1 MKPIQL
7 DFKPSIVA
15 SLLFTTMS
23 VGAIAIVMLLAL
35 YWQLKL
41 LLSLSI
47 IASVINV
54 VLNHC
59 LRLLPWSCI
68 SLRINNKNQL
78 QLIYRD
84 GKQLDVTVL
93 ENSVVTPYLTV
104 LNYHCNEASFM
115 QRLFTQHLIIFYD
128 AVEVEGFRQLRVY
141 LRWAKPPTASSGRVI

>member
-7 DFKPSIVA
+7 DFKPSILA

-47 IASVINV
+47 IASVIYV

-84 GKQLDVTVL
+84 GTQLDVVVL
-93 ENSVVTPYLTV
+93 ENTVVTPYLTV
-104 LNYHCNEASFM
+104 LNYHRYEASFT
-115 QRLFTQHLIIFYD
+115 QRLFIQHLIIFHD
-128 AVEVEGFRQLRVY
+128 AVDIEGFRQLRVY
-141 LRWAKPPTASSGRVI
+141 LRWAKPQTA